1 MDMWTVFIVL
11 LVAAYLL
18 ASIPFGLLISRRVVR
33 LDITR
38 AGSGN
43 IGATNVAREVGLKW
57 GIITL
62 LVDTLKGFIPVAL
75 AHYLLG
81 SSTEA
86 QEALKGVVG
95 LSALLGHQ
103 FSIYNHFRGGKGVAT
118 CLGVFL
124 AISPL
129 SCLFSGIIFL
139 ILVSLW
145 RYVSLGSILAV
156 LTLPIWLYLMGHSSF
171 VIFLSLIISL
181 LITLLHGENI
191 KRLLQGNERR
201 WQKGGAKVID
211 QSNGI
216 APHQSKT
223 RS

>member
-1 MDMWTVFIVL
+1 MWTVFIVL

-33 LDITR
+33 LDITK

-62 LVDTLKGFIPVAL
+62 LLDTLKGFIPVAL

-81 SSTEA
+81 SATEI
-86 QEALKGVVG
+86 QEALKGMVG

-103 FSIYNHFRGGKGVAT
+103 FSVYNRFRGGKGVAT

-129 SCLFSGIIFL
+129 SCLFSVVIFFVS
-139 ILVSLW
+139 VSLW
-145 RYVSLGSILAV
+145 RYISLGSILAA
-156 LTLPIWLYLMGHSSF
+156 LTLPIWLYLMGHSTF
-171 VIFLSLIISL
+171 VVLLSLTISL
-181 LITLLHGENI
+181 LITLFHGENI
-191 KRLLQGNERR
+191 KRLIQGNERR
-201 WQKGGAKVID
+201 WHKGEATVID

-216 APHQSKT
+216 DPHQSKT
-223 RS
+223 RL